1 MNYTLLGKHSTSEQ
15 MIVQKIIDRHVLAYL
30 RKFLKA
36 HNTKTGK
43 KYSTKNLQYC
53 TVWKKDRLT
62 RRKKVSKILIKA
74 PMQESFLCIR
84 DIKIDS
90 GITVDDIKGFL
101 DRRGAKKIIFEK
113 PWRSKN

>member
-1 MNYTLLGKHSTSEQ
+1 MNYTLLGSSRTSEE
-15 MIVQKIIDRHVLAYL
+15 MIIQKIIDRHVLAYL

-36 HNTKTGK
+36 HNTRTGK

-62 RRKKVSKILIKA
+62 KQKKVSKILIKA
-74 PMQESFLCIR
+74 PLQESFLCI
-84 DIKIDS
+84 DAIVSDA
-90 GITVDDIKGFL
+90 GITVDDIKAFL
-101 DRRGAKKIIFEK
+101 DRRGAEKIIFEK

>member
-1 MNYTLLGKHSTSEQ
+1 MNYTLLGKQRTSEE
-15 MIVQKIIDRHVLAYL
+15 MIIQKIIDRHVLAYL

-53 TVWKKDRLT
+53 TVWKKDKLT
-62 RRKKVSKILIKA
+62 KKKKVSRILIKA
-74 PMQESFLCIR
+74 PLQENFLCIQ
-84 DIKIDS
+84 DIRIDS
-90 GITVDDIKGFL
+90 GITVDDIKAFL

>member
-1 MNYTLLGKHSTSEQ
+1 MVRDLSNYGMKHFFRVSIGSTS
-15 MIVQKIIDRHVLAYL
+15 DL

-36 HNTKTGK
+36 HNTRTGK

-62 RRKKVSKILIKA
+62 KQKKVSKILIKA
-74 PMQESFLCIR
+74 PLQESFLCI
-84 DIKIDS
+84 DAIVSDA
-90 GITVDDIKGFL
+90 GITVDDIKAFL
-101 DRRGAKKIIFEK
+101 DRRGAEKIIFEK